1 MRTLITIL
9 SLVLVAATALAAPV
23 AAQTAAEL
31 ALPGDHQ
38 YERYDPSAAT
48 YGKVNASQVPTLIQ
62 QKAWVYDRT
71 AKDWVYRPA
80 HGLNPMYSSSASA
93 AAHAAGGWQRVH
105 GQVQSIQGN
114 TMRFRADDGRVLSVD
129 LGAVSAG
136 IRKELTRGEGA
147 TVIGHPAT
155 GAHQIRAQYVQQD
168 SSDPTHHGRIA
179 GPGPSASPGRER
191 DRGRERADQKGD
203 RFAGEVTYVESGQL
217 TMRTDDNRTLYVN
230 TSELPAAVRS
240 SLKLGQHLTVFG
252 TYNSDQNTLV
262 AHHVDGRR

>member
-9 SLVLVAATALAAPV
+9 SLVLVAATALVAPV

-31 ALPGDHQ
+31 ALPTDHQ

-80 HGLNPMYSSSASA
+80 HGLNPMYSASASA
-93 AAHAAGGWQRVH
+93 SAHAAGGWQRVH

-114 TMRFRADDGRVLSVD
+114 TLRFRADDGRVMSVD
-129 LGAVSAG
+129 VASVAANV
-136 IRKELTRGEGA
+136 RQALTQGEGV

-155 GAHQIRAQYVQQD
+155 GAHQIRAQYIQQD
-168 SSDPTHHGRIA
+168 SSDPTHHGRVA
-179 GPGPSASPGRER
+179 GTAPSASPGRER
-191 DRGRERADQKGD
+191 DRGRDRADEKGD
-203 RFAGEVTYVESGQL
+203 RFAGEVTYVESGLL
-217 TMRTDDNRTLYVN
+217 TMRTDDNRTVYVN
-230 TSELPAAVRS
+230 TTELPPAVRS
-240 SLKLGQHLTVFG
+240 SLKAGQHLTVFG
-252 TYNSDQNTLV
+252 TYNSDQNTLS
-262 AHHVDGRR
+262 AKHIDGRR